1 MDDDRPA
8 HPLAVTHANRHV
20 TTHMANPHVTVAITV
35 VVLANAD
42 TVRAD
47 ANPHII
53 GISGDGHTDGNGG
66 ENSKSK
72 RAHMKPPVF
81 MYLHNGRAT
90 PWFRHIL

>member
-1 MDDDRPA
+1 
-8 HPLAVTHANRHV
+8 
-20 TTHMANPHVTVAITV
+20 MANAHVSVAITV
-35 VVLANAD
+35 MVLANAD

-53 GISGDGHTDGNGG
+53 GISGDGHTDGDGG

-81 MYLHNGRAT
+81 MYIHNGRAM